1 MVDDGAYLGNIQ
13 ITGLGSRYFK
23 KTSKLYVRAQAYV
36 VENKTKIYGKYSIPK
51 KMKIKK

>member
-1 MVDDGAYLGNIQ
+1 LVQKDSASFTI
-13 ITGLGSRYFK
+13 SSK
-23 KTSKLYVRAQAYV
+23 KIKNASKLYVRAQAYV